1 MPSTDLIHTYVV
13 PARLDKVFAHLA
25 DPANYVGLSPLVVEV
40 YDVDDTGY
48 TAVERFRLGPVR
60 YDNHIRVK
68 LTVGDNVV
76 ASDVRSPGGVRMA
89 HRFELSDHFEGCE
102 VVERAHLTA
111 PFGLVRFAASQARG
125 VLHARRAIL
134 TGRLEG

>member
-1 MPSTDLIHTYVV
+1 VPSTDLIHTYVV
-13 PARLDKVFAHLA
+13 PARPDKVFEHLA
-25 DPANYVGLSPLVVEV
+25 DPANYVGLSPLVVKV

-48 TAVERFRLGPVR
+48 TAVERFRLGPVK
-60 YDNHIRVK
+60 YDNHIRVN

-89 HRFELSDHFEGCE
+89 HRFELSDHVDGCE
-102 VVERAHLTA
+102 IVERAHLTA